1 MTEKVNAIPTGYHA
15 ITPYLIIRGAA
26 QAIDFYKQAF
36 GAVEIMRMPH
46 GDKIGH
52 AEIKIGDSFIMLADE
67 FPEMGYQSP
76 ESLNGTTV
84 SLVLYIEDVD
94 TVFQRAVDAGA
105 EVKMALENKF
115 YGDRMG
121 TLADP
126 FGHTWSLATHIEDV
140 TPEEMQKRMEA
151 FTCSE
156 NAGGEAAASQQA

>member
-36 GAVEIMRMPH
+36 GAVEIMRMAH

-76 ESLNGTTV
+76 QALNGTTV

-151 FTCSE
+151 FCKQQ
-156 NAGGEAAASQQA
+156 GAA

>member
-26 QAIDFYKQAF
+26 QAIDFYKKAF
-36 GAVEIMRMPH
+36 GAVEIMRMLH

-84 SLVLYIEDVD
+84 SLVL
-94 TVFQRAVDAGA
+94 
-105 EVKMALENKF
+105 
-115 YGDRMG
+115 
-121 TLADP
+121 
-126 FGHTWSLATHIEDV
+126 
-140 TPEEMQKRMEA
+140 
-151 FTCSE
+151 
-156 NAGGEAAASQQA
+156 